1 MLIKCKICNK
11 DVSSLAKKCPHCG
24 AYLPIERQCPECGSM
39 SSDETETCG
48 NCGYPFEQ
56 RFRPAWQK
64 TAIVASFALLLTS
77 IIAFFPAIDPSCWE
91 DLSWEDL
98 IVFPILGAHF
108 AMIGLLFLFRKWR
121 LFVSIPLVLIIS
133 FNIFFSIVLM
143 CSQVPDISAIGFA
156 LSVIIS
162 PVELYWIV
170 KKSFRHQ

>member
-1 MLIKCKICNK
+1 
-11 DVSSLAKKCPHCG
+11 
-24 AYLPIERQCPECGSM
+24 M

-77 IIAFFPAIDPSCWE
+77 IIAFFPAIDRSC
-91 DLSWEDL
+91 WEDL

-121 LFVSIPLVLIIS
+121 LFVSIPLVLIIP
-133 FNIFFSIVLM
+133 FNIFFSIFLM
-143 CSQVPDISAIGFA
+143 CSQVTDISAIGFA

-170 KKSFRHQ
+170 KKSFRH